1 MAHYFVYLLKIK
13 KGKLVM
19 RECGVRVVVV
29 GDPGVG
35 KTQLVNRFINN
46 TFNQVNWDG
55 WLNQLNNRVFQ
66 ENGIFFT
73 MYCFY
78 SP

>member
-1 MAHYFVYLLKIK
+1 MLKIK

-55 WLNQLNNRVFQ
+55 
-66 ENGIFFT
+66 
-73 MYCFY
+73 
-78 SP
+78 